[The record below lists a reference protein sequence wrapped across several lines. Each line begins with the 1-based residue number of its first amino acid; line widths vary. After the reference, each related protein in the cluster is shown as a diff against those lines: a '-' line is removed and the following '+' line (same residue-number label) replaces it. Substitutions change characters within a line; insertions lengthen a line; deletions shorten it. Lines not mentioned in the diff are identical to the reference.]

1 MNIINQFYK
10 PMILLFV
17 VAIAYSL
24 LSFADG
30 SQNVANQ
37 NTGLGQNLTNLIEQ
51 RFTRS
56 YTIPG
61 GGTAS
66 DLYPSIN
73 VIYESPRMLV
83 LFGYILTGESL
94 DNADLWE
101 ATDLLQNEH
110 GFDLTDIIKEGEG
123 SKGNPGRV
131 YLIMEKSSGVR
142 GYNK

>member
-66 DLYPSIN
+66 DLPSIN

-110 GFDLTDIIKEGEG
+110 G
-123 SKGNPGRV
+123 
-131 YLIMEKSSGVR
+131 LI
-142 GYNK
+142 